1 MHMASHIG
9 HASKMDT
16 VMEGWFGESEMLLH
30 KTWPRSLSSK
40 LSFQEERLQTEAR
53 RGELIECSEK
63 NKQTGEGGGVC
74 RKEPRQQLEI
84 QEVSKKV
91 VIEVFSTLSKRMPRC
106 IQKEFITALFVIKT
120 NACMH
125 E

>member
-1 MHMASHIG
+1 
-9 HASKMDT
+9 
-16 VMEGWFGESEMLLH
+16 MLR
-30 KTWPRSLSSK
+30 K
-40 LSFQEERLQTEAR
+40 
-53 RGELIECSEK
+53 K
-63 NKQTGEGGGVC
+63 NKQTGAGGGGC

-106 IQKEFITALFVIKT
+106 IQKELITALFVIEM